1 MLIVFDSDH
10 RMAGSIRLKE
20 IDESFRCTFCNC
32 LRWDL
37 SIDTENCTVDSEWK
51 LLVFCVHTYALAQRT
66 VRVVLCGNGTRIQR
80 NRSAP
85 RKHVNCRSIGGV
97 NRVSFHRFYRP
108 KSRFLSKMIKYGA
121 YEINVELNSWITFCV
136 FYSSTVLCS
145 ANFYIYLYLH
155 AYIMHWT
162 YIRTFYYRTNNSI
175 DICARK
181 FFYFS
186 NKLIFFKILY
196 LLSKPL
202 LIYFVLKIN

>member
-1 MLIVFDSDH
+1 MLIIFDSDH

-121 YEINVELNSWITFCV
+121 YEINRLNWI
-136 FYSSTVLCS
+136 
-145 ANFYIYLYLH
+145 
-155 AYIMHWT
+155 
-162 YIRTFYYRTNNSI
+162 RG
-175 DICARK
+175 
-181 FFYFS
+181 
-186 NKLIFFKILY
+186 
-196 LLSKPL
+196 
-202 LIYFVLKIN
+202 